1 MAGKRTIREEPSRR
15 RTHADPPT
23 GGAHRLPASGPGDPR
38 GEERAPDA
46 GPESL
51 EDLAVQ
57 GADERKA
64 ATRRAAERQDG
75 PGAPPPED
83 DETE

>member
-1 MAGKRTIREEPSRR
+1 MAGKRTSQEEPSR

-23 GGAHRLPASGPGDPR
+23 GGAHRIPASGPGDPR
-38 GEERAPDA
+38 GEKRAPDA

-51 EDLAVQ
+51 EDLAVEGVAQ
-57 GADERKA
+57 RKTEA
-64 ATRRAAERQDG
+64 RRESERQDG
-75 PGAPPPED
+75 PGAPAPDD